1 MAGPSEATGS
11 RRRVFDAAGL
21 DVPASKEYR
30 GKIIKKTIERN
41 RASTI
46 KRKYFKELKKEA
58 RNAQKQETE
67 HADTHSIPEAGDH
80 GSGAKG
86 VLTDKSDSEHRHKH
100 KQRSNPF
107 QKVLRE
113 REQIKK
119 QKEEEKRRREQEIRQ
134 AEMQRIKYAH
144 KRKADRKRHSARTS
158 RGQPVLSSQITGI
171 LKKLQKK

>member
-1 MAGPSEATGS
+1 MVGPSEAVSS
-11 RRRVFDAAGL
+11 RRRVPDAAGL

-58 RNAQKQETE
+58 KKAQKQDTE
-67 HADTHSIPEAGDH
+67 HSDNHNAAETGDH
-80 GSGAKG
+80 SSGA
-86 VLTDKSDSEHRHKH
+86 VSAPNDRAISRRKH
-100 KQRSNPF
+100 KPNSNPF

-144 KRKADRKRHSARTS
+144 KRKADHKRHSARTS